1 MPAKIRTLFRSRAA
15 FFAAAVFCLAA
26 LFEAP
31 QALAQP
37 TSVVLEQ
44 NHRSGGGKSLINV
57 RWAAPASGTVSAYK
71 VRWAKGA
78 GSTAWL
84 NDDGADG
91 VSVAAGTLTYTIQP
105 TDSNGQPDNLDDGRY
120 DVQVGAEVSGATAW
134 SASAGIVVG
143 TGTLTSVTLRLYV
156 GSEVVRTVQADS
168 PTSSVTV
175 PNVSTVIDGIAVT
188 ATALGGG
195 DFLFGPGA
203 NRERIASGGSS
214 RVYALPAGPSFTQ
227 FNAAES
233 ETDGGSMS
241 PLINISVS
249 RPSPRTVTAAPVAP
263 TVTLDGL
270 DTALRVNYRWQL
282 GSPRLDVWRLTWRTA
297 DPDGA
302 GAQTAGAW
310 QNDAGDDADCAAA
323 PANDPGT
330 SAACGRLIES
340 SRSGSADIT
349 GLDNAL
355 TYDVR
360 VRGLNTFAPGAWS
373 AVQTRSPLSVTAP
386 ATPTSP
392 TAAAAVRA
400 INFSWTAP
408 AEDSDRPVA
417 SYRVR
422 WRVSGTGTPGPW
434 QDASGNDAEC
444 NDSNTNNEA
453 QCGVEVASSA
463 TSYAITGLDKVSYD
477 VAVAAVNSA
486 GASAWSG
493 DTAAQATP
501 LASTDA
507 TLLALAISPGS
518 LTPSF
523 DAATFSY
530 DALLANS
537 ETGTEITAVLND
549 ANAQF
554 TLQEDSE
561 TPAAGVSGT
570 ASSEFAIDAGGEK
583 TFRIAVTADDG
594 SSQETYVIVVKR
606 VGAPGAPANPSAVAG
621 RREITL
627 NWEAPA
633 SDGFAAISNYRV
645 RWRLRDDGSGSPG
658 AWQNASGDDAECNDG
673 DTATDNACGE
683 SVAASARSYTISG
696 LEKSAYDVAAAAVN
710 SVGAGAWSAA
720 QATALPN
727 IDATLSALEMS
738 SGDLSPAFDADTTDY
753 TSVTPNASTEVG
765 ITATLN
771 DEHASFTLQVDSGT
785 PAAGTSGTAS
795 TPTALDVG
803 ASITFT
809 IVVTADDGSAQKTYR
824 VVATRQI
831 LPNRPANIVVI
842 RGKSA
847 FSLDWNV
854 PAAVA
859 GAPITEYRVR
869 WTSVNTGAWDGTGGA
884 SGVATGSADATW
896 NSPRLTAALK
906 FAVASVSEAGQS
918 AWVESSGFLDAPAA
932 HPDPPRDFSASS
944 AAGALQVRWRAPGGA
959 NVQSYRTRW
968 KPDGV
973 STYTASARV
982 ATTMVSIPNLTPG
995 KYDVQV
1001 AALEIAVG
1009 DAFDA
1014 ATTAGSVWAGASF
1027 DFVGEDNADLQS
1039 LTADTTLPGFSFDK
1053 ETLSYEITV
1062 EKTTASV
1069 ALRPTAENSGAN
1081 IRVTAGT
1088 AAAAALASG
1097 AEVSVNLQQGIPLT
1111 VRFAVTSADG
1121 SATKTYSITLIRTPE
1136 PLRIPA
1142 PAKIFSY
1149 AGAPVTTVLPAAS
1162 GGFPPYSYFAY
1173 LFGMTRNDPLPAGF
1187 SFDADTR
1194 ALTGD
1199 FEPETIG
1206 NSLLQWTLNYEVVDS
1221 AKTPQAALRRF
1232 TTETVSPVT
1241 FTPAAPTALT
1251 FQHNTAKSVVL
1262 PAARG
1267 GFPPLSYTLSGD
1279 TLPSGVAFT
1288 KSSRTLAGTPTQGG
1302 LFRITYS
1309 AQDSMATGAGVARAD
1324 IDLTVTAGPASALSG
1339 LAVAPADQRLMLR
1352 WTAPADADLG
1362 GGVLRGYRVRWAE
1375 GSGSTSWVDANGV
1388 STGGTDAFYT
1398 IPGLTNGTVY
1408 SVQVAAV
1415 NSAGTGA
1422 WSTSAEGTPQEVLA
1436 FATPQADL
1444 VFLADT
1450 QLASPVVLPAAEH
1463 GSTPYTYEVSGLP
1476 SGLAFDEDTREIS
1489 GTPAAGTDAQI
1500 TYTVTDNA
1508 GDTAEQEFSIRT
1520 ATFDLDLNTAD
1531 GDAAA
1536 AATVRDGIITAR
1548 YLLGS
1553 RGPSLIRGQSAG
1565 NFRDYES
1572 SLQDGVATNALDVD
1586 GDGDSDETDGFLI
1599 ARYLFGLRGDEL
1611 FAGFTVNDEAATA
1624 ANIAALLPGG

>member
-1 MPAKIRTLFRSRAA
+1 MPAKIRRFLRPRAA
-15 FFAAAVFCLAA
+15 LFAAAVFCLPA
-26 LFEAP
+26 LFSA
-31 QALAQP
+31 QNALAQP
-37 TSVVLEQ
+37 TSVKLEQ
-44 NHRSGGGKSLINV
+44 NHRDSGGFSLIEV
-57 RWAAPASGTVSAYK
+57 RWAAPASGTVTAYK
-71 VRWAKGA
+71 VRWAQGA
-78 GSTAWL
+78 GSTAWV
-84 NDDGADG
+84 NTGGASG
-91 VSVAAGTLTYTIQP
+91 VSVAAGTLSYTITEP
-105 TDSNGQPDNLDDGRY
+105 EDEDFPGNLADGRY

-143 TGTLTSVTLRLYV
+143 SSSLTSLTLGLYV
-156 GSEVVRTVQADS
+156 GSELFRSQVIDITRTVHS
-168 PTSSVTV
+168 LRTVSSFV
-175 PNVSTVIDGIAVT
+175 DGIAAT
-188 ATALGGG
+188 ATTLGGG
-195 DFLFGPGA
+195 DFRFGPVA
-203 NRERIASGGSS
+203 NRRRAASGASTE
-214 RVYALPAGPSFTQ
+214 VIPLAPVNSFQ
-227 FNAAES
+227 AIEAE
-233 ETDGGSMS
+233 TGDGQLG
-241 PLINISVS
+241 PLINILVS
-249 RPSPRTVTAAPVAP
+249 RLNPQTAAAAPPAP

-270 DTALRVNYRWQL
+270 DAALRVNYLSQAPHNAQ
-282 GSPRLDVWRLTWRTA
+282 GWRATWRTA

-330 SAACGRLIES
+330 SVACGKYIDLGN
-340 SRSGSADIT
+340 SGNFTIAE
-349 GLDNAL
+349 LDNTL

-360 VRGLNTFAPGAWS
+360 VRGLNTFGAGAWS
-373 AVQTRSPLSVTAP
+373 AVQSRSPLSVTAP

-434 QDASGNDAEC
+434 QDASGDDAEC
-444 NDSNTNNEA
+444 NDNDADNEA
-453 QCGVEVASSA
+453 MCGVEVASSA

-570 ASSEFAIDAGGEK
+570 ASSEFSIDAGGEK

-594 SSQETYVIVVKR
+594 SAQETYVIVVRR
-606 VGAPGAPANPSAVAG
+606 VGVPGAPVNPTTVAG
-621 RREITL
+621 RREITV
-627 NWEAPA
+627 NWQPPA
-633 SDGFAAISNYRV
+633 SDGFAAVSGYRV
-645 RWRLRDDGSGSPG
+645 RWRISDDGSGSPG
-658 AWQNASGDDAECNDG
+658 PWQDASGDDAECNDG
-673 DTATDNACGE
+673 DTATDNDCGE
-683 SVAASARSYTISG
+683 AIAVSARSYTISG

-710 SVGAGAWSAA
+710 SAGAGAWSAA
-720 QATALPN
+720 QVTPLPN

-738 SGDLSPAFDADTTDY
+738 SGDLSPAFDADTADY
-753 TSVTPNASTEVG
+753 TSVTPNASAEVG

-869 WTSVNTGAWDGTGGA
+869 WSALGGSTWDGTGGS

-896 NSPRLTAALK
+896 NSPSVQQGNTYR

-918 AWVESSGFLDAPAA
+918 AWVESDGFSAAPPVN
-932 HPDPPRDFSASS
+932 PDPPRGFSAAS
-944 AAGALQVRWRAPGGA
+944 AGGVLQVRWRAPNDA
-959 NVQSYRTRW
+959 DVQSYRTRW

-1009 DAFDA
+1009 GTFNA

-1027 DFVGEDNADLQS
+1027 DFVGEDSADLQS
-1039 LTADTTLPGFSFDK
+1039 LTANENLPGFSFDK
-1053 ETLSYEITV
+1053 DTLAYEITV
-1062 EKTTASV
+1062 DRTTASV
-1069 ALRPTAENSGAN
+1069 ALRPTTANSGAN

-1088 AAAAALASG
+1088 AAPAALASG
-1097 AEVSVNLQQGIPLT
+1097 AEVSVNLQKGIPLT

-1121 SATKTYSITLIRTPE
+1121 SATKTYSMTLTRTPE
-1136 PLRIPA
+1136 RLDIPQLEEFRFYGGIPA
-1142 PAKIFSY
+1142 
-1149 AGAPVTTVLPAAS
+1149 TTVLPEAI
-1162 GGFPPYSYFAY
+1162 GGFPPYSYA
-1173 LFGMTRNDPLPAGF
+1173 LFLPGGRALPDEL
-1187 SFDADTR
+1187 SFDPNTR
-1194 ALTGD
+1194 TLTGD
-1199 FEPETIG
+1199 
-1206 NSLLQWTLNYEVVDS
+1206 V
-1221 AKTPQAALRRF
+1221 AAALLGASLRRWNPVYF
-1232 TTETVSPVT
+1232 ALDSSKSRTDVRQSLAVTIARPVT
-1241 FTPAAPTALT
+1241 FATAAPVALT
-1251 FQHNTAKSVVL
+1251 FEYNTARDVVL
-1262 PAARG
+1262 PAANG
-1267 GFPPLSYTLSGD
+1267 GFPSVSYALSGD
-1279 TLPSGVAFT
+1279 ALPPGLAFT
-1288 KSSRTLAGTPTQGG
+1288 KSSRTLGGTPTQGG
-1302 LFRITYS
+1302 LYRITYA
-1309 AQDSMATGAGVARAD
+1309 AQDDIATGAGVARAD
-1324 IDLTVTAGPASALSG
+1324 IDLTVTAGPASALSD
-1339 LAVAPADQRLMLR
+1339 LAVTPADQRLVLR

-1362 GGVLRGYRVRWAE
+1362 GGVLRDYRVRWAE

-1398 IPGLTNGTVY
+1398 IPGLTNGTAY

-1444 VFLADT
+1444 IFLADT

-1476 SGLAFDEDTREIS
+1476 SGLAFDEGTREIS

-1500 TYTVTDNA
+1500 
-1508 GDTAEQEFSIRT
+1508 
-1520 ATFDLDLNTAD
+1520 
-1531 GDAAA
+1531 
-1536 AATVRDGIITAR
+1536 
-1548 YLLGS
+1548 
-1553 RGPSLIRGQSAG
+1553 
-1565 NFRDYES
+1565 
-1572 SLQDGVATNALDVD
+1572 
-1586 GDGDSDETDGFLI
+1586 
-1599 ARYLFGLRGDEL
+1599 
-1611 FAGFTVNDEAATA
+1611 
-1624 ANIAALLPGG
+1624 